1 MARKAVVL
9 FNLGGPDSLQ
19 TVQPFLYNLFMDPA
33 IIRLPAPL
41 RFLVAKLIS
50 SRRAPIAQEIYG
62 HLGGSSPLLPQTEAQ
77 AAALKTALSAAN
89 PADDYETFIC
99 MRYWHPM
106 SAEIVQSVKSYG
118 PDEIILL
125 PLYPQFSSTTSGSS
139 IADWHKA
146 AKTGK
151 LDVPTATVCCYP
163 MEKGLISAYSG
174 LIAEKI
180 DGMDLTKTRILFSAH
195 GLPQKIVDAGDPY
208 QWQINQSARQIVE
221 KLALDGLDW
230 KVCYQSRVGP
240 MKWLQPST
248 ADEIVA
254 AGAAGTSLVVTP
266 IAFVSEHSETL
277 VELDIEYAELAKKS
291 GVPHYKRVDTVGVS
305 EDFIAGLASLVQ
317 RLKAGEVTSEQGGRI
332 CPGGYS
338 DCALAS

>member
-19 TVQPFLYNLFMDPA
+19 AVQPFLYNLFMDPA

-50 SRRAPIAQEIYG
+50 SKRAPVAQEIYG

-77 AAALKTALSAAN
+77 AAALKAALTAAN

-106 SAEIVQSVKSYG
+106 SAETVKAVKSYR

-125 PLYPQFSSTTSGSS
+125 PLYPHYSTTTSASS
-139 IADWHKA
+139 IADWRKA
-146 AKTGK
+146 AKSAK
-151 LDVPTATVCCYP
+151 LDIPTATICCYP
-163 MEKGLISAYSG
+163 KEKGLISAYSD
-174 LIAEKI
+174 LIARKI
-180 DGMDLTKTRILFSAH
+180 DGLDLTKTRILFSAH

-208 QWQINQSARQIVE
+208 QWQIEQSAQQIVD

-230 KVCYQSRVGP
+230 KVCYQSRVRP

-248 ADEIVA
+248 EDEIAA
-254 AGAAGTSLVVTP
+254 AGDEGTSLVVIP
-266 IAFVSEHSETL
+266 LAFVSEHSETL
-277 VELDIEYAELAKKS
+277 VELDIEYAELAKKT

-305 EDFIAGLASLVQ
+305 EDFIAGLASLVL
-317 RLKAGEVTSEQGGRI
+317 RVKRGR
-332 CPGGYS
+332 
-338 DCALAS
+338 